1 MPAFWQSREMEMLSK
16 SCVSNKSKKVAQMWA
31 SVSWNFLLFF
41 VFIYNPLIL
50 NLINPLS
57 RKEIAINLW
66 WHHSTDF
73 AKMALNFGKCAKFFV
88 VMQGENQRQPK
99 GNKGR
104 KRLRPHDTMES
115 VKGIQKVKCRDK
127 DHALP
132 QKRYKK
138 QHRMASRL
146 IAKRWYK
153 VGRDR

>member
-1 MPAFWQSREMEMLSK
+1 
-16 SCVSNKSKKVAQMWA
+16 
-31 SVSWNFLLFF
+31 
-41 VFIYNPLIL
+41 
-50 NLINPLS
+50 
-57 RKEIAINLW
+57 
-66 WHHSTDF
+66 
-73 AKMALNFGKCAKFFV
+73 MALNFGKCAKFFV

-138 QHRMASRL
+138 SIGWL
-146 IAKRWYK
+146 L
-153 VGRDR
+153 G